1 MKPVGPRW
9 LDEFSLY
16 VFFVRGLDIVELNVV
31 VNAFF
36 TERNGLVDLDSFW
49 ELTVRLQVSRLVSR
63 VLENDVS
70 SGIVIVSKADQ
81 DNVRLINPDFL
92 AQLSTNVTE
101 TLDTIEAHSLK
112 ATIAQHF
119 DHLGI
124 LLTIFFKDQLTF

>member
-1 MKPVGPRW
+1 MNLACSSPSNIVN
-9 LDEFSLY
+9 SVNTN
-16 VFFVRGLDIVELNVV
+16 VFLIRGLGIVELNVV
-31 VNAFF
+31 VNAFL
-36 TERNGLVDLDSFW
+36 TERNGLVDFDSFR

-63 VLENDVS
+63 VLQNDVS
-70 SGIVIVSKADQ
+70 SGILIVSKADQ

-112 ATIAQHF
+112 ATITQHF

-124 LLTIFFKDQLTF
+124 FLTIFFK